1 VRLGRVHRQG
11 QSQALGGQRQRL
23 LLALALL
30 GDPELLFLDEPTT
43 GLDPQARHH
52 FWQRIE
58 AIKAQGKT
66 VVLTTHYMD
75 EAQQLC
81 DLIAIVD
88 HGHLLGLD
96 TPAALLAQH
105 FDGVL
110 VRLGDHPALAGLGY
124 PLRPVGDQVE
134 LCCPDVATLLPAL
147 LDLGVPLTGMQVRS
161 PIWRISS

>member
-1 VRLGRVHRQG
+1 M
-11 QSQALGGQRQRL
+11 S
-23 LLALALL
+23 
-30 GDPELLFLDEPTT
+30 P
-43 GLDPQARHH
+43 PQDWIPARHH

-88 HGHLLGLD
+88 HGHLLSLD

-110 VRLGDHPALAGLGY
+110 VRLGGHPALAGLGY

-161 PIWRISS
+161 PNLEDLFLNLTGHSLRSGA

>member
-1 VRLGRVHRQG
+1 M
-11 QSQALGGQRQRL
+11 
-23 LLALALL
+23 LALALL
-30 GDPELLFLDEPTT
+30 GGPELLFLDEPTT

-81 DLIAIVD
+81 DRIAIVD
-88 HGHLLGLD
+88 HGHLLSLD
-96 TPAALLAQH
+96 TPAALLARH

-110 VRLGDHPALAGLGY
+110 VRLSDHPALASLGY
-124 PLRPVGDQVE
+124 PLRPHGEQVE
-134 LCCPDVATLLPAL
+134 LSCPDVAALLPRL
-147 LDLGVPLTGMQVRS
+147 LSLGYR
-161 PIWRISS
+161 